1 MAALLDTNIFLWFIT
16 GDERLSP
23 NVREFISD
31 SDNDLFLSVA
41 SLWEIAIKVSIGKLE
56 LVRPFNQL
64 FPEQLDENS
73 IDLLP
78 IKLVHLSALLELPL
92 HHRDP
97 FDRLIIAQGIKENI
111 PIISG
116 DKIFQQYPV
125 EVIWLKR

>member
-1 MAALLDTNIFLWFIT
+1 M
-16 GDERLSP
+16 
-23 NVREFISD
+23 
-31 SDNDLFLSVA
+31 
-41 SLWEIAIKVSIGKLE
+41 SIGKLE